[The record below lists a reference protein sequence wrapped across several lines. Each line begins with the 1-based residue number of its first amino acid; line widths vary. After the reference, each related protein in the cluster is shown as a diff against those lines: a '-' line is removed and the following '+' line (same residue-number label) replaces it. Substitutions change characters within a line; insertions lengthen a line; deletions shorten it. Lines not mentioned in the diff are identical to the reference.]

1 MDHYNNLIKTN
12 ILFGDNEENGVGRL
26 IKYQGGSKVLLYYSK
41 TSVKISNLID
51 KVKRSLKNSGLEV
64 VEHLF
69 NDSDL
74 INCISDGI
82 KLCTNEHVDYVLI
95 VGGAKLFSSGKII
108 AAASA
113 HSKNLFELFKS
124 DSDVEISLPVG
135 IISTTICGGLALDN
149 YVSIQRK
156 LDDST
161 CVYHECRSNIFY
173 PEFVVYSPELC
184 QYDSVSLEGSLVR
197 IFSIMAE
204 RFFSNNKAQLLSE
217 KTVVVMLKTVLATYE
232 KLKEK
237 TNDAQSLS
245 NLIFASIN
253 AHINPMFN
261 ITIDSAT
268 RTLSNAVV
276 SVFSIPLEH
285 AASLVFPSWF
295 TFMKNKNASKL
306 ATFGRG
312 VFDLPSD
319 LNDNEVAMMTIQR
332 VKKFFSDLSLPVK
345 WSQIGADA
353 SDIDRILFKVGFP
366 EINSIGTFEKLSKL
380 DCEVLL
386 SFAI

>member
-12 ILFGDNEENGVGRL
+12 ILFGDNEENSVGRQ
-26 IKYQGGSKVLLYYSK
+26 IKYQGGSRVLLYYSK
-41 TSVKISNLID
+41 TSSKISNLID

-82 KLCTNEHVDYVLI
+82 KLCTNENVDYVLI

-113 HSKNLFELFKS
+113 HSKNLFELFKL

-149 YVSIQRK
+149 IVSLQRK
-156 LDDST
+156 LDDNTS
-161 CVYHECRSNIFY
+161 VYHECRSDIFY
-173 PEFVVYSPELC
+173 PEFVIYSSQLC
-184 QYDSVSLEGSLVR
+184 QYDNVSLEYSLVR
-197 IFSIMAE
+197 IFSIMTE

-217 KTVVVMLKTVLATYE
+217 NTVLVMLKTVLASYE
-232 KLKEK
+232 KVKEK
-237 TNDAQSLS
+237 SNDAQGLS